1 MRTRVC
7 CAALLLAASSALM
20 GSSTARADDKDA
32 VTEMA
37 RRRFQ
42 EGVKFFD
49 QKRYEEARGA
59 FLQAY
64 ALKLSSLPIMKSAK
78 LMPVFAICV
87 PAAL

>member
-7 CAALLLAASSALM
+7 CAALLLAVSSALM
-20 GSSTARADDKDA
+20 GSSTARAEEKDA

-64 ALKLSSLPIMKSAK
+64 ALKRHPALLLNLAQSEIRSGHPAE
-78 LMPVFAICV
+78 
-87 PAAL
+87 AAL

>member
-20 GSSTARADDKDA
+20 TGSVARADDKDA

-42 EGVKFFD
+42 EGEKFFD
-49 QKRYEEARGA
+49 QKTGK
-59 FLQAY
+59 
-64 ALKLSSLPIMKSAK
+64 LKEGLGTRDGPEM
-78 LMPVFAICV
+78 FAV
-87 PAAL
+87 R

>member
-1 MRTRVC
+1 MKTRVC
-7 CAALLLAASSALM
+7 CAALLLAASSALF
-20 GSSTARADDKDA
+20 GSPPAQAQDKDA

-59 FLQAY
+59 FLQAF
-64 ALKLSSLPIMKSAK
+64 AL
-78 LMPVFAICV
+78 
-87 PAAL
+87 